1 MKRLA
6 VSLSGTGKNACE
18 GAGLERVGRWCE
30 EGRDP
35 ELRIASC
42 SVCSYFS
49 FNKHL
54 QSTYFYQ
61 ALFYRSAFHKST
73 FLMGKL
79 SKWSFLPETK
89 QKTAVTRSDF
99 SHKYFYLLSRLCCS
113 DSLLR

>member
-6 VSLSGTGKNACE
+6 VSLSGTGKNTCE
-18 GAGLERVGRWCE
+18 GAGLKRVGRWWE

-35 ELRIASC
+35 QLRIASC
-42 SVCSYFS
+42 SVYSYLS

-61 ALFYRSAFHKST
+61 SLFYRSAFHKST

-79 SKWSFLPETK
+79 SK
-89 QKTAVTRSDF
+89 R
-99 SHKYFYLLSRLCCS
+99 
-113 DSLLR
+113 SLLP